1 MLEQVRDVMIIICA
15 FLVIASTIT
24 FTVLVIL
31 IFRKVSPTL
40 DAAKGFSS
48 DLRSI
53 SSLVSGKVARPA
65 MKGAIFAAG
74 LRKALVTISK
84 RSHRKEKNNGNGK

>member
-24 FTVLVIL
+24 FTVVTIL

-40 DAAKGFSS
+40 DSAKGFVS
-48 DLRSI
+48 DIQSI
-53 SSLVSGKVARPA
+53 SSVVSGKMVRPA

-74 LRKALVTISK
+74 LRKALVTLSK
-84 RSHRKEKNNGNGK
+84 HSHRKEKNDDNRK

>member
-24 FTVLVIL
+24 FTVVTIL

-40 DAAKGFSS
+40 DSAKGFVS
-48 DLRSI
+48 DIQSI
-53 SSLVSGKVARPA
+53 SSLVSGRMVRPA

-74 LRKALVTISK
+74 LRKALVTLSK
-84 RSHRKEKNNGNGK
+84 HSHRKEKNDDNRK